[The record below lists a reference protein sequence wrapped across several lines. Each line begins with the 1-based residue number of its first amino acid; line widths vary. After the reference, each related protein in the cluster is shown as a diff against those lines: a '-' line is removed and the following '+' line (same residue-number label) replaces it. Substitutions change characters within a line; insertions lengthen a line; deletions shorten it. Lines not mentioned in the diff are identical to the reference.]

1 MKTNVKILWLWND
14 AMNRNGSRGNVLALS
29 RRLEWRG
36 IGCEIKTAAVG
47 EKPDLSD
54 CDILYIG
61 AGLPYDNA
69 DLLASLGEDA
79 QAIWDYVNSGRVL
92 LAVCEGFELLGKS
105 ITLSDGRALPGAAV
119 GPYTTVYSEKRIAGN
134 VIFEYQKSSVVCFEN
149 HAGQILLEEGAEALG
164 KVTYGQGNNTK
175 DDGFGLR
182 HRNFFGAPAYALLP
196 NNPAMTDAVLLA
208 VMRRYDPKAQL
219 APLNDSFET
228 LAHDVL
234 CAKIRQEGEK

>member
-14 AMNRNGSRGNVLALS
+14 AMNRNGSQGNVLALS

-36 IGCEIKTAAVG
+36 IGCEIKTVSVR

-54 CDILYIG
+54 CDILYLG

-69 DLLASLGEDA
+69 DLLSSLAENA
-79 QAIWDYVNSGRVL
+79 QAIRDYVNSGRVL

-105 ITLSDGRALPGAAV
+105 ITLSDGRKLPGAAV
-119 GPYTTVYSEKRIAGN
+119 GPYTTVYGEKRVAGN
-134 VIFEYQKSSVVCFEN
+134 VIFAYQKSSIVCFEN
-149 HAGQILLEEGAEALG
+149 HAGQIFLEEGADPLG
-164 KVTYGQGNNTK
+164 MVSHGQGNNAG

-182 HRNFFGAPAYALLP
+182 HRNFFGAPAYGLLP

-219 APLNDSFET
+219 EQLNDSFET
-228 LAHDVL
+228 LAHDML
-234 CAKIRQEGEK
+234 CARIRQEGRK